1 MPENIIL
8 DLKSFIALSSRSRI
22 SILKKLD
29 ARCMTVTELSKTENL
44 AKSTVHEH
52 LEKLLDV
59 GLVGKKEGNHKWTY
73 YEITEKGIILLHP
86 QEKNKI
92 LVLLSFSVVSVACGF
107 AYIAKFMTDYLRQGT
122 YPPAEGAYDITFYL
136 LIGLLF
142 VVISIILFYSGLRKW
157 VVGVEKKHFF

>member
-1 MPENIIL
+1 MPESIIL

-29 ARCMTVTELSKTENL
+29 VRCMTVTELSKTENL

-52 LEKLLDV
+52 LEKLLDA
-59 GLVGKKEGNHKWTY
+59 GLIGKKEGNHKWTY

-107 AYIAKFMTDYLRQGT
+107 AYIAKFMKDYLRQST

-136 LIGLLF
+136 LVGLLF
-142 VVISIILFYSGLRKW
+142 IVISFILSYSSLRQW
-157 VVGVEKKHFF
+157 GVGIEKKHF